1 MRKQRNIRDR
11 QAATMD
17 FATALHSFGA
27 PAHRVEEIVDL
38 LGEKTG
44 ERVQLF
50 AVPTALIFTFGEGK
64 KQAVQV
70 QRTRPG
76 DFDLGRL
83 AELETMLRGLGPA
96 NKSLKESSK
105 SMRRVLS
112 RAELYTPAQFLL
124 AFSLVSASVSV
135 FMGGSWREILGSLI
149 AGFLVGALLQK
160 PQSLPNLGQVIVP
173 GAALLASFAALILGY
188 VLDAST
194 AIITTA
200 SLIVLVPG
208 FTLTTALTELATG
221 HWSSGSAR
229 LAAAA
234 TNFLL
239 LTFGV
244 ALGHAAASHFLPD
257 TAALPL
263 RTTPILLKAL
273 ALIVA
278 GLSLSVLFKARTQ
291 DMKWIVLSVTVAYLA
306 SIMSAEMLDP
316 RLSAFAPALA
326 VGLGANIF
334 ARLSGHP
341 AALFQVPGV
350 MILVPGSLGLHSLLA
365 LLNHD
370 ILPGVES
377 GFATFLAASSLVAG
391 LLFANLLIAP
401 KLDAWDSDS
410 VC

>member
-1 MRKQRNIRDR
+1 
-11 QAATMD
+11 MD
-17 FATALHSFGA
+17 FAKALHGFGA
-27 PAHRVEEIVDL
+27 PAHRVEELVDL

-44 ERVQLF
+44 QRAQLF

-64 KQAVQV
+64 NQAVQV

-83 AELETMLRGLGPA
+83 AEIEKMVRGLRPA
-96 NKSLKESSK
+96 NKSLKQSSK
-105 SMRRVLS
+105 SMKEVLA
-112 RAELYTPAQFLL
+112 RAELYSPIQFLM
-124 AFSLVSASVSV
+124 AFSLVSGSVSV
-135 FMGGSWREILGSLI
+135 FMGGSWREVLSSLI
-149 AGFLVGALLQK
+149 AGFLVGALLQI
-160 PQSLPNLGQVIVP
+160 PQKWPSLGQVIVP
-173 GAALLASFAALILGY
+173 GAALLASFAALVLGDF
-188 VLDAST
+188 LDAST
-194 AIITTA
+194 GIITAA

-244 ALGHAAASHFLPD
+244 AVGHAAASPFLPEGQPELIL
-257 TAALPL
+257 AA
-263 RTTPILLKAL
+263 PIYLKGVAL
-273 ALIVA
+273 VIS
-278 GLSLSVLFKARTQ
+278 GISLAVLFKARVR
-291 DMKWIVLSVTVAYLA
+291 DMKWIVLSVTIAYLA
-306 SIMSAEMLDP
+306 SVVSAEHLDP
-316 RLSAFAPALA
+316 RLCAFAPALT
-326 VGLGANIF
+326 VGLGANLF
-334 ARLSGHP
+334 ARWTGHP
-341 AALFQVPGV
+341 VALFQVPGV

-370 ILPGVES
+370 VLPGVES

-391 LLFANLLIAP
+391 LLFANLIITP
-401 KLDAWDSDS
+401 KVECWDRKS

>member
-1 MRKQRNIRDR
+1 
-11 QAATMD
+11 MD

-44 ERVQLF
+44 EKAQLF

-64 KQAVQV
+64 HQAVQV

-83 AELETMLRGLGPA
+83 AKLETMLRHLRPA
-96 NKSLKESSK
+96 NKSLKQSAAT
-105 SMRRVLS
+105 MRQVLS
-112 RAELYTPAQFLL
+112 RPELYSPKQFLL
-124 AFSLVSASVSV
+124 AFSFVSASVSV

-160 PQSLPNLGQVIVP
+160 PQRLPNLGQVILP
-173 GAALLASFAALILGY
+173 GAALLASFAALILGH
-188 VLDAST
+188 LLEAST

-244 ALGHAAASHFLPD
+244 ALGHAAAAHFLPD
-257 TAALPL
+257 SSAQEFSPAPIPL
-263 RTTPILLKAL
+263 KIL
-273 ALIVA
+273 ALIVS
-278 GLSLSVLFKARTQ
+278 GLSLSVLFKARVE

-306 SIMSAEMLDP
+306 SVLSAEALDP
-316 RLSAFAPALA
+316 RLCAFAPALA
-326 VGLGANIF
+326 VGLGANLF
-334 ARLSGHP
+334 ARITGHP
-341 AALFQVPGV
+341 VALFQVPGV

-370 ILPGVES
+370 VLPGVES
-377 GFATFLAASSLVAG
+377 GFTTFLAASSLVAG

-401 KLDAWDSDS
+401 KLETKDEDAL
-410 VC
+410 C